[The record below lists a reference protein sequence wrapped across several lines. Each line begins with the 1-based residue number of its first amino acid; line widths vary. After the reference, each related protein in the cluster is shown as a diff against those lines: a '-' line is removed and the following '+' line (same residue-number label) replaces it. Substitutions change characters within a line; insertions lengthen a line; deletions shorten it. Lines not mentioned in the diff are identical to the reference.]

1 MLYTDPTGEEK
12 GLATEANAGRTDEVQ
27 ATPQKLDRNPI
38 PQRPGRNE
46 GVAKPARSVPQ
57 RPQVSQQSKQVQ
69 VNVSLTP
76 PVQQSAQ
83 ESKAAT
89 PQHEI
94 KQPSHESSEKGKQP
108 EAEQKAD
115 RQKPAPPERKPI
127 PRVSV
132 STRQPVEPQSKPPV
146 SRPPTQ
152 EAEKRSVEPQSKSPV
167 SRPPTQ
173 EAEKRSVEPQSKSPV
188 SRPPTQEAEKR
199 SAEPQSKSPVSRP
212 PTQEPGKPPMPP
224 ESQSRQPVHEERQ
237 RPSYPPEARGN
248 SQPQMPAYG
257 PSPQQPAWQGYA
269 ATSVP
274 RLQTKDRRFALGL
287 VSLGVILVAFLA
299 LILAL
304 ALGVPATWFLGS
316 LFLFVCAF
324 IVIVNLTY
332 IYSFIGNNR

>member
-132 STRQPVEPQSKPPV
+132 STRQPVEPQSK
-146 SRPPTQ
+146 
-152 EAEKRSVEPQSKSPV
+152 SPV

-173 EAEKRSVEPQSKSPV
+173 EAEKRSVEPQSKPPV

-199 SAEPQSKSPVSRP
+199 SVEPQSKSPVSRP

>member
-152 EAEKRSVEPQSKSPV
+152 EAEKRS
-167 SRPPTQ
+167 
-173 EAEKRSVEPQSKSPV
+173 
-188 SRPPTQEAEKR
+188 
-199 SAEPQSKSPVSRP
+199 AEPQSKSPVSRP